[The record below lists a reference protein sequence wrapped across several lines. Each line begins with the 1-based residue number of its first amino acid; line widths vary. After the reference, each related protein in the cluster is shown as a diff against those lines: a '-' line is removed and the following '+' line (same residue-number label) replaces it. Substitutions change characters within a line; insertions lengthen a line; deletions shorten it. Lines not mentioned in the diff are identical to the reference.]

1 MDDACLTL
9 TLWFLLV
16 APLSHKVAPS
26 TEVLALKRSQY
37 RSTGTYQSCVTKP
50 ILEL

>member
-16 APLSHKVAPS
+16 APLTHKVAPS
-26 TEVLALKRSQY
+26 TEVLAL
-37 RSTGTYQSCVTKP
+37 TKTV
-50 ILEL
+50 